1 MYDQNTLTGI
11 YDLQVECMKDFSN
24 IEKDLYNNVNKN
36 NIRKFRSIE
45 MKKGAINKYCTHILS
60 KNFITEFPVIRHQLR
75 KNNEILNTLHDRII
89 FFNSKTM
96 GILQA
101 LPEEILFNIF
111 KYLDF
116 NSIYT
121 FSKTSIN
128 SLLIVNKYREHRILS
143 TNKEDDISY
152 QKYLDNKNNIL
163 DQERYMK
170 IDPLTIQKN
179 ILYILDPYNYCEVT
193 FNYI

>member
-89 FFNSKTM
+89 FFNSK
-96 GILQA
+96 
-101 LPEEILFNIF
+101 
-111 KYLDF
+111 
-116 NSIYT
+116 
-121 FSKTSIN
+121 
-128 SLLIVNKYREHRILS
+128 
-143 TNKEDDISY
+143 
-152 QKYLDNKNNIL
+152 
-163 DQERYMK
+163 
-170 IDPLTIQKN
+170 
-179 ILYILDPYNYCEVT
+179 
-193 FNYI
+193 

>member
-128 SLLIVNKYREHRILS
+128 SLLIVNKYRKHRILS